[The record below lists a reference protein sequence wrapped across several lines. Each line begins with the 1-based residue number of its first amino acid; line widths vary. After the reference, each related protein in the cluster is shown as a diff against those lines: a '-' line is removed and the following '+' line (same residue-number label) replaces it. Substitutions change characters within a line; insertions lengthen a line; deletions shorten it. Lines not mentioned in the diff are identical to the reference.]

1 MVERVYPRR
10 VVVRLR
16 HVNASR
22 PILGLLLDVDGPIAS
37 PITRTINIPSIAEDL
52 VALANAGV
60 PIAFNTG
67 RSDAFL
73 REVVV
78 PPLLAAG
85 LAADVRLYGI
95 CEKGAVWFGFSAAGV
110 DELSLDEDVAMPD
123 GYGRTIEALVNERYA
138 DTVFFDYTK
147 RAMVSVEQH
156 VEVPAADYAV
166 VRRHFDT
173 DARAELARRGF
184 GVEHAPDRFPDD
196 AGLVQ
201 YRIDPTIISTDIESV
216 RLGKDLGAERALE
229 LLEAD
234 GGALPIA
241 WRTVGDS
248 RSDYAMADWLFEHGY
263 EVEHVDV
270 RPADGVPEKPYPVL
284 THSTLI
290 HDEAGAAY
298 LARWVEMVRGE
309 AIDDADVG

>member
-1 MVERVYPRR
+1 M
-10 VVVRLR
+10 
-16 HVNASR
+16 NASR
-22 PILGLLLDVDGPIAS
+22 PILGLLLDVDGPLAS
-37 PITRTINIPSIAEDL
+37 PITRTINIPSIASDL

-85 LAADVRLYGI
+85 LADDVRLYGI
-95 CEKGAVWFGFSAAGV
+95 CEKGAVWFGFTAAGV
-110 DELSLDEDVAMPD
+110 DELSLDQDVAMPE
-123 GYGRTIEALVNERYA
+123 GYGAAIEQLVDKQYA
-138 DTVFFDYTK
+138 DTVFFDHSK

-156 VEVPAADYAV
+156 VEVPAAEYQV
-166 VRRHFDT
+166 VRLRFDA
-173 DARAELARRGF
+173 DARAELTRRGF
-184 GVEHAPDRFPDD
+184 GVEHGAERFPDD

-229 LLEAD
+229 LLAAD
-234 GGALPIA
+234 GGALPLA

-263 EVEHVDV
+263 EVQHVDV

-284 THSTLI
+284 SHPTLI
-290 HDEAGAAY
+290 HDDAGAAY
-298 LARWVEMVRGE
+298 LARWVAMVQGS
-309 AIDDADVG
+309 ATDDANVS

>member
-1 MVERVYPRR
+1 M
-10 VVVRLR
+10 
-16 HVNASR
+16 NASR

-37 PITRTINIPSIAEDL
+37 PITRTINIPSIADDL
-52 VALANAGV
+52 VILANAGV

-85 LAADVRLYGI
+85 LASDVRLYGI
-95 CEKGAVWFGFSAAGV
+95 CEKGAVWFGFSAEGV
-110 DELSLDEDVAMPD
+110 DELSFDAEVAMPE
-123 GYGRTIEALVNERYA
+123 GYGSVIEQLVDERYA
-138 DTVFFDYTK
+138 ETVFFDSTK

-166 VRRHFDT
+166 VRRHFDA
-173 DARAELARRGF
+173 DARTELVRRGF
-184 GVEHAPDRFPDD
+184 GVEHGPDRFPND

-234 GGALPIA
+234 GGALPLA

-270 RPADGVPEKPYPVL
+270 RPSDGVPEKPYPIL
-284 THSTLI
+284 THPTLI
-290 HDEAGAAY
+290 HDEAGAAF
-298 LARWVEMVRGE
+298 LARWVEMVRGD
-309 AIDDADVG
+309 AVTDADVG

>member
-1 MVERVYPRR
+1 ML
-10 VVVRLR
+10 VRLR
-16 HVNASR
+16 PVNAPR

-37 PITRTINIPSIAEDL
+37 PITRTINLPSIAQDL
-52 VALANAGV
+52 ATLANAGI

-73 REVVV
+73 RAVVV

-85 LAADVRLYGI
+85 LDGDVRLYGI

-110 DELSLDEDVAMPD
+110 DELRLDEEVAMPE
-123 GYGRTIEALVNERYA
+123 GYGAAIERLVDERYA
-138 DTVFFDYTK
+138 ETVFFDHTK

-166 VRRHFDT
+166 VRKHFDD

-184 GVEHAPDRFPDD
+184 GVDHAPGRYPDD

-216 RLGKDLGAERALE
+216 RLGKDLGAQRALE

-234 GGALPIA
+234 GGALPLA

-263 EVEHVDV
+263 TVEHVDV
-270 RPADGVPEKPYPVL
+270 RPADGVPEKPYPIL
-284 THSTLI
+284 THPTLI
-290 HDEAGAAY
+290 HDDAGAAF
-298 LARWVEMVRGE
+298 LARWVEMVQGT
-309 AIDDADVG
+309 ATDDADVS